1 LSRNKKYSPHD
12 VAIIARG
19 VWSRILGNS
28 IYSRCW
34 WTAGIL
40 MLECIFAT
48 MLPHGWLQGH
58 SGYTALGQPVT
69 LNPLPFRWLQARTVT
84 TSTIFFYVALLFFAR
99 DKLKALPWSAAP
111 LHKLWALLHAS
122 ALALFVATDLFLAN
136 AATPGTAL
144 ERAAMA
150 AWYSALVFLPVTLGG
165 ALIHLPNPLRL
176 IRSLGNAWGLAAV
189 CDVLMMSVRS
199 LLIIAWDRPDSWLGH
214 AMQVAT
220 FRGVAVLLG
229 FFTPNVVTDPAHF
242 MVGTSAFPIIIA
254 DQCSGV
260 EGLALMLSLTVGWL
274 LYTHR
279 ELRLGRA
286 LLLVPFSL
294 LLSWL
299 LNLVRLAVLIA
310 IGNAGYPAVAMG
322 GFHSQAGWILF
333 SCVALAFL
341 LTVNNVSW
349 FRLSVPVPATL
360 PSSAPQVNGSSL
372 PQTNLAAVYLLPW
385 LAVLAAGLLA
395 QAASDGFEWMY
406 ALRLIAA
413 LAVFYAYRRHYLRM
427 DWRFGWL
434 GPAAGV
440 LVFALWIALD
450 HAIGRDAATSN
461 GVVLTGV
468 AEGLARLSHFQR
480 VAWIA
485 VRILAAVTTVPIAE
499 ELAFR
504 GYIARRILS
513 ANVESVSFGNL
524 SLVAVLASSLAF
536 GILHGRMWLAGTL
549 AGVVFAL
556 VAKLR
561 GRLGEAVAA
570 HATSNLLIA
579 LWVMARGNYSLW

>member
-1 LSRNKKYSPHD
+1 LSSKIKSSSD
-12 VAIIARG
+12 DSSIVARG
-19 VWSRILGNS
+19 VWSRVLGNS
-28 IYSRCW
+28 VYSRCW

-40 MLECIFAT
+40 MLECILAT
-48 MLPHGWLQGH
+48 TLPHGWLQGY
-58 SGYTALGQPVT
+58 SGYTSLGQTVT

-84 TSTIFFYVALLFFAR
+84 TSTIFFCVALLFFAR

-122 ALALFVATDLFLAN
+122 ALLLFVATDLFLAN
-136 AATPGTAL
+136 SAIEGTL
-144 ERAAMA
+144 LQRAAMA
-150 AWYSALVFLPVTLGG
+150 AWYGLLVSLPVTLGG

-176 IRSLGNAWGLAAV
+176 LQSLGNAWGLAAM
-189 CDVLMMSVRS
+189 CDVLMMSLRS
-199 LLIIAWDRPDSWLGH
+199 LLITVWDSPHSWLGH
-214 AMQVAT
+214 RMQAAT
-220 FRGVAVLLG
+220 FRGVKLLLG
-229 FFTPNVVTDPAHF
+229 LFYTDVFRDSTHY
-242 MVGTSAFPIIIA
+242 MVGTRAFAVVIA

-274 LYTHR
+274 LYARR
-279 ELRLGRA
+279 ELRLSRA
-286 LLLVPFSL
+286 LVLVPLSL

-299 LNLVRLAVLIA
+299 LNLVRLAALIA
-310 IGNAGYPAVAMG
+310 IGNAGYPDVALG

-341 LTVNNVSW
+341 LTVDNVAW
-349 FRLSVPVPATL
+349 FRQSAPALAEVPSP
-360 PSSAPQVNGSSL
+360 APQVSSSPL
-372 PQTNLAAVYLLPW
+372 AASNLAAVYLLPW

-395 QAASDGFEWMY
+395 QAASGGFEWLY
-406 ALRLIAA
+406 PLRLIAA
-413 LAVFYAYRRHYLRM
+413 LAVFFAYRRQYLRM

-440 LVFALWIALD
+440 LVFALWIAID
-450 HAIGRDAATSN
+450 QAIGRDAASSN
-461 GVVLTGV
+461 GVLLTGV
-468 AEGLARLSHFQR
+468 AQGLARLSHVQR
-480 VAWIA
+480 VAWILT
-485 VRILAAVTTVPIAE
+485 RILAAVTTVPLAE

-513 ANVESVSFGNL
+513 PNVESVPLGSL

-556 VAKLR
+556 VARLR

-570 HATSNLLIA
+570 HATANLLLA
-579 LWVMARGNYSLW
+579 LWVIARGNYSLW

>member
-1 LSRNKKYSPHD
+1 
-12 VAIIARG
+12 
-19 VWSRILGNS
+19 
-28 IYSRCW
+28 
-34 WTAGIL
+34 
-40 MLECIFAT
+40 MLECILAT
-48 MLPHGWLQGH
+48 TLPHGWLQGQ
-58 SGYTALGQPVT
+58 SGYTALGQLVT

-84 TSTIFFYVALLFFAR
+84 TSTIFFCVALLFFAR
-99 DKLKALPWSAAP
+99 DKLKALPWSATP

-122 ALALFVATDLFLAN
+122 ALLLFVATDLFLAN
-136 AATPGTAL
+136 VATPGTPL

-150 AWYSALVFLPVTLGG
+150 AWYGLLVSLPVTLGG
-165 ALIHLPNPLRL
+165 ALIHLPDPLRL
-176 IRSLGNAWGLAAV
+176 VRSLGNAWGLAAV

-242 MVGTSAFPIIIA
+242 VVGTHAFPIFIA

-274 LYTHR
+274 LYARR
-279 ELRLGRA
+279 ELRLARA

-310 IGNAGYPAVAMG
+310 IGNAGYPDVALG

-349 FRLSVPVPATL
+349 FRLSGPVLATVPST
-360 PSSAPQVNGSSL
+360 APQVNQVPL
-372 PQTNLAAVYLLPW
+372 ARTNLAAVYLLPW
-385 LAVLAAGLLA
+385 LAILAAGLLA

-440 LVFALWIALD
+440 LVFTLWIAID
-450 HAIGRDAATSN
+450 QAIGRDSAISN
-461 GVVLTGV
+461 GALLTGV
-468 AEGLARLSHFQR
+468 AQGLARLSHIQR
-480 VAWIA
+480 VAWIITR
-485 VRILAAVTTVPIAE
+485 VIAAVTTVPLAE

-513 ANVESVSFGNL
+513 PNVESVSLGSL

-556 VAKLR
+556 VARLR

-570 HATSNLLIA
+570 HATANLLLA
-579 LWVMARGNYSLW
+579 LWIIARGNYSLW